1 MKSKIIKAAF
11 LSFVVTNICT
21 LSACSQNDVPQPN
34 GSRVAVNFSSSAS
47 QLESSYA
54 APRPDLIDGKQRSVF
69 DDKKAADNK
78 PVNTAKAKK
87 DKKEA
92 ADDSALASKLS
103 SLGSAAQSYSDAVD
117 KTDYLKSIA
126 ANTASG
132 YVSNAVNEALSDY
145 AGANAQ
151 LSLTLDNDGRLRPS
165 GKVLLPVVVVTKGG
179 VREAIVEV
187 GRQTGNQ

>member
-54 APRPDLIDGKQRSVF
+54 AARPDLIDGRQHSVF

-78 PVNTAKAKK
+78 PVKTAAKAKK
-87 DKKEA
+87 DKKA
-92 ADDSALASKLS
+92 AANDSALASKLS

-117 KTDYLKSIA
+117 KTDGRDVFIGKVEGSAHARFEVPRHDLRACAA
-126 ANTASG
+126 ANH
-132 YVSNAVNEALSDY
+132 LFP
-145 AGANAQ
+145 
-151 LSLTLDNDGRLRPS
+151 LFR
-165 GKVLLPVVVVTKGG
+165 
-179 VREAIVEV
+179 
-187 GRQTGNQ
+187 